1 MVRAAIYA
9 ESPFMHL
16 LFYGIKTIYFAILFY
31 ICTTLMLYLYIMDK
45 FRGSLSV
52 IDNENVKIVTMS
64 NGTYT
69 AFVGVA
75 DNKAMNMVVSMDR
88 MSQLLIRAVNNRT
101 RERNYFRLYN
111 QLLENEITDEEF
123 DKEIDEKEDDYV
135 VLNNEEAD
143 MNDIEVAL
151 SLCPYLKD
159 VKDVD
164 DMADLFSFS
173 GNSIRKSLVEK

>member
-1 MVRAAIYA
+1 
-9 ESPFMHL
+9 
-16 LFYGIKTIYFAILFY
+16 
-31 ICTTLMLYLYIMDK
+31 MDN

-52 IDNENVKIVTMS
+52 IDNGNVKMLSVS
-64 NGTYT
+64 NGVQT

-75 DNKAMNMVVSMDR
+75 ENKALNMVTSIDR

-111 QLLENEITDEEF
+111 QLLEKEITEEEF
-123 DKEIDEKEDDYV
+123 DKEIDEKEDEYV
-135 VLNNEEAD
+135 VSNNEEAD
-143 MNDIEVAL
+143 KNDIEMAVAL
-151 SLCPYLKD
+151 SSYLKD

-173 GNSIRKSLVEK
+173 DVSIRKSLVEK

>member
-1 MVRAAIYA
+1 
-9 ESPFMHL
+9 
-16 LFYGIKTIYFAILFY
+16 
-31 ICTTLMLYLYIMDK
+31 MDN

-52 IDNENVKIVTMS
+52 IDNGNVKILSVS
-64 NGTYT
+64 NGVQT

-75 DNKAMNMVVSMDR
+75 ENKALNMVTSIDR

-111 QLLENEITDEEF
+111 QLLEKEITEEEF
-123 DKEIDEKEDDYV
+123 DKEIDEKEDEYV
-135 VLNNEEAD
+135 VSNNEEAD
-143 MNDIEVAL
+143 KNDIEMALAL
-151 SLCPYLKD
+151 SSYLKD

-173 GNSIRKSLVEK
+173 DVSIRKSLVEK

>member
-1 MVRAAIYA
+1 
-9 ESPFMHL
+9 
-16 LFYGIKTIYFAILFY
+16 
-31 ICTTLMLYLYIMDK
+31 MDN

-52 IDNENVKIVTMS
+52 IDNGNVKMLSVS
-64 NGTYT
+64 NGVQT

-75 DNKAMNMVVSMDR
+75 ENKALNMVTSIDR

-111 QLLENEITDEEF
+111 QLLEKEITEEEF
-123 DKEIDEKEDDYV
+123 DKEIDEKEDEYV
-135 VLNNEEAD
+135 VSNNEEAD
-143 MNDIEVAL
+143 KNDIEIAL
-151 SLCPYLKD
+151 ALCSYLKD

-173 GNSIRKSLVEK
+173 DVSIRKSLVEK